1 MTGAGRAD
9 PRVGLVIITHDRRAE
24 ALRAVARALALPE
37 RPRVVLVD
45 NASADGTAAAVA
57 AAWPAVEVVPLPTNE
72 GAAARNAGAARLGT
86 PYVAFSDDDTAW
98 APGAL
103 ARAADLLEAHPRLAV
118 VSARVL
124 VGAEGREDPTCRVM
138 AATPLPR
145 DPALPGHPVLGFLA
159 GASVVRRAAFE
170 AAGGY
175 ERRFLIGFEERLLA
189 VDLASA
195 GWAMAYVPELET
207 RHFPS
212 PRRDPVRRQW
222 LLLRNRLWFA
232 WLRRPLAVALGET
245 AALAVRAAAD
255 PLARRAL
262 LAALPGLPWAWSR
275 RRPAPSAVEAALR
288 LVEAGLPALEAPAPR
303 RAVGG

>member
-1 MTGAGRAD
+1 D

-145 DPALPGHPVLGFLA
+145 DPA
-159 GASVVRRAAFE
+159 
-170 AAGGY
+170 
-175 ERRFLIGFEERLLA
+175 
-189 VDLASA
+189 
-195 GWAMAYVPELET
+195 
-207 RHFPS
+207 
-212 PRRDPVRRQW
+212 
-222 LLLRNRLWFA
+222 
-232 WLRRPLAVALGET
+232 
-245 AALAVRAAAD
+245 
-255 PLARRAL
+255 
-262 LAALPGLPWAWSR
+262 
-275 RRPAPSAVEAALR
+275 
-288 LVEAGLPALEAPAPR
+288 
-303 RAVGG
+303 